1 MEMVGWWHTHIMSPR
16 THPPLSL
23 PLIQH
28 LQGANKFAK
37 VLDRIQRVDFRFPSN
52 IPVSAECKDL
62 ISKILVADVGKR
74 LTIEAIQAHPWY
86 QKDLPPGVTSMNEQC
101 LALRGQSAGLQSE
114 SDIQRV
120 VMQAIGTRA
129 GGDAYD
135 DYIDEALEEDY
146 DD

>member
-1 MEMVGWWHTHIMSPR
+1 MLYVMLAGAYPFERPEDKHDA
-16 THPPLSL
+16 
-23 PLIQH
+23 QK
-28 LQGANKFAK
+28 LQKM
-37 VLDRIQRVDFRFPSN
+37 IQRILKVEYELPPHVKASKELR
-52 IPVSAECKDL
+52 DL
-62 ISKILVADVGKR
+62 LARILVPDPAKRARIAD
-74 LTIEAIQAHPWY
+74 IQAHPWY